1 MISTII
7 PPIPNLEL
15 AAGRKYLLLLSH
27 LLHIPAYKRFYA
39 TQSLGGA
46 YLILDNSAHER
57 QFGEAAATLLSQAEE
72 LGVSEIV
79 CPDHLFDSDD
89 TIRRTREALQ
99 FFVTNEKRLHQMT
112 PIPRMMLV
120 AQGNSLLEYSLC
132 LQGLIKEFLA
142 AQKKTAFP
150 SNFLPTIGVSKDY
163 ELWEGGMHR
172 LLEKTVL
179 PVAATLPDVQIHL
192 LGWGRDLWALR
203 QIVED
208 FGDRIRSID
217 SAKPM
222 VYGAAKILLDPAEP
236 SPTYPK
242 RSKYYFITELSKE
255 QLVIVRKNIEVFDA
269 VVSGGTD
276 DIRLRTLSKMS
287 T

>member
-1 MISTII
+1 M
-7 PPIPNLEL
+7 
-15 AAGRKYLLLLSH
+15 
-27 LLHIPAYKRFYA
+27 PAYKRFYA
-39 TQSLGGA
+39 TQSLEGA

-57 QFGEAAATLLSQAEE
+57 QFGEAASILLSQAEE

-89 TIRRTREALQ
+89 TIRRTKEALQ
-99 FFVTNEKRLHQMT
+99 FFVTNEKRLRQMT

-132 LQGLIKEFLA
+132 LQGLVKEFLA

-150 SNFLPTIGVSKDY
+150 LNFLPTIGVSKDY

-172 LLEKTVL
+172 LLEKTIFPIVE
-179 PVAATLPDVQIHL
+179 TLPDVQIHL

-203 QIVED
+203 QIVND

-222 VYGAAKILLDPAEP
+222 VYGQAHILLDPAKP
-236 SPTYPK
+236 VPAYPK

-276 DIRLRTLSKMS
+276 DIKLRTLSNLS